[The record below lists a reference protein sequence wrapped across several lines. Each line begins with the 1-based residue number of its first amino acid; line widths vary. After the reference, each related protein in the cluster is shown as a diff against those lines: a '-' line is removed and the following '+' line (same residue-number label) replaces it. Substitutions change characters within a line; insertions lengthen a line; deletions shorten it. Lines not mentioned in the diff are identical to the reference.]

1 MFKNNI
7 CGSTLIAQIGDDV
20 VYVCH
25 LAINP
30 EPLSFSLEIP
40 GQEERIRD
48 DNPGEK
54 FNFRVEKSEDTSVSN
69 SYAEN
74 L

>member
-1 MFKNNI
+1 M
-7 CGSTLIAQIGDDV
+7 IAQIGDDV

-25 LAINP
+25 LAVNP
-30 EPLSFSLEIP
+30 EPLSLSLKIP
-40 GQEERIRD
+40 GQEEPIRD

-54 FNFRVEKSEDTSVSN
+54 FNFRVDKSKDSNVSN
-69 SYAEN
+69 SKAEN